1 MADYRCNQGKRQIT
15 ELRPKHL
22 LKSIKVFML
31 LVSYLSYFTQ
41 QWGRDHKKI
50 VCVIYCLGGKTT
62 VRGNDMYDFMRNK
75 YRPLSSKKNAQ
86 RYHYGRA
93 NSQDRTANIYN
104 YARHS
109 PLART
114 SY

>member
-1 MADYRCNQGKRQIT
+1 
-15 ELRPKHL
+15 
-22 LKSIKVFML
+22 ML
-31 LVSYLSYFTQ
+31 LVSEMTNFKLKEGEGGVYL
-41 QWGRDHKKI
+41 
-50 VCVIYCLGGKTT
+50 IYYLGGKTS

-93 NSQDRTANIYN
+93 SSQDRTANIYN
-104 YARHS
+104 YARNS

>member
-1 MADYRCNQGKRQIT
+1 
-15 ELRPKHL
+15 
-22 LKSIKVFML
+22 
-31 LVSYLSYFTQ
+31 
-41 QWGRDHKKI
+41 
-50 VCVIYCLGGKTT
+50 
-62 VRGNDMYDFMRNK
+62 MYDFMRNK